1 VRRDWFISFALLAGC
16 VEGFDG
22 SNVQIDLG
30 PATPAQAPVGRA
42 PQPGRELPPNVH
54 FRLYASMEAGST
66 SSLIELQRFE
76 VHKLVDP
83 TSPCFIDV
91 GPNVPFPGLHVSQ
104 YANKTSERTGI
115 TDVANPPAGATR
127 EQQIEQATAVQR
139 MTNVAALAGDAGLK
153 AVTSASPGGYPDVDA
168 DCGGGGLP
176 PPTCID
182 DASNARRL
190 QICRATWAADP
201 QLFEGTDRVLTSPLS
216 GTTFGF
222 VIGLNPV
229 PVTPVPV
236 GGAQFIV
243 SDALVGAAEYS
254 VYFQADDA
262 TDLGT
267 LFLSGRPQPGST
279 RGVTH
284 VHMASPFLPIA
295 LAEANLAIFTNL
307 DDDDVSF

>member
-1 VRRDWFISFALLAGC
+1 VRRYWLISAALLAGC
-16 VEGFDG
+16 VEGFGG

-30 PATPAQAPVGRA
+30 PATPAQAPVARA

-54 FRLYASMEAGST
+54 FRLYAVMEAGNND
-66 SSLIELQRFE
+66 SLIELQRFE

-115 TDVANPPAGATR
+115 TDITNPPAGATR

-139 MTNVAALAGDAGLK
+139 MRNVMVLAGDTGLK
-153 AVTSASPGGYPDVDA
+153 AVTSASPGGYPAVDA
-168 DCGGGGLP
+168 DCDGTSLP

-190 QICRATWAADP
+190 QICRATWASDP

-222 VIGLNPV
+222 VPGLNPV

-236 GGAQFIV
+236 GGAQFFI
-243 SDALVGAAEYS
+243 SDALAGVAEYA

-267 LFLSGRPQPGST
+267 LFLSGSPLPGST

-284 VHMASPFLPIA
+284 VHMTSPFLPIA
-295 LAEANLAIFTNL
+295 LAEANLAIFTDL
-307 DDDDVSF
+307 DQDDVSF